1 LTWPIFDF
9 ALFHDDPRYP
19 VQIPSHYLFNAYSA
33 DAFKDTTINGKG
45 FVDVAVDAV
54 RLPVGMYRVKV
65 MLCER
70 AYTGLHFVW
79 DGVTRI
85 EVLRPAWSDGRSL
98 LDYRQQW
105 SAPVPA
111 EVS

>member
-1 LTWPIFDF
+1 
-9 ALFHDDPRYP
+9 
-19 VQIPSHYLFNAYSA
+19 
-33 DAFKDTTINGKG
+33 
-45 FVDVAVDAV
+45 
-54 RLPVGMYRVKV
+54 MYRVKV